1 MPKSR
6 EKSTRKTHNMTK
18 IREKKKCRAE
28 RIAEKA
34 KGLRP
39 NNTLSDRQSRARLDS
54 RTGPPGQFTLEA
66 ENRGKICKKK

>member
-1 MPKSR
+1 MRRGVQRMPKSR

-39 NNTLSDRQSRARLDS
+39 NNTLSDHRSTEPCTFGLKNRSAWTIH
-54 RTGPPGQFTLEA
+54 TGS
-66 ENRGKICKKK
+66 